1 VRQLKTIRLLAL
13 AGGFL
18 CASAAF
24 AQHGG
29 GHGGGGMGGPPMG
42 GGMGSPR
49 MGGGIGVNRSERN
62 MNTPRLSGPQLG
74 LSGRWWDERKT
85 IKTLNL
91 RDDQKQRMDEIFA
104 GNKGTLMNLLGNL
117 QHEQESLSS
126 MSKQDRQD
134 ETKVFAA
141 INRVEVARG
150 ELAKEIA
157 HVQLQIRQQLDPE
170 QVTKLDEAI
179 ASQQ

>member
-1 VRQLKTIRLLAL
+1 MRRLML
-13 AGGFL
+13 AGGLL
-18 CASAAF
+18 CASAAV

-29 GHGGGGMGGPPMG
+29 GGGGMGGGHMG

-49 MGGGIGVNRSERN
+49 MGGGGMGINRGERG
-62 MNTPRLSGPQLG
+62 MNAPRSSGPQLG

-85 IKTLNL
+85 IKTLSL
-91 RDDQKQRMDEIFA
+91 RGDQKQRMDEIFA
-104 GNKGTLMNLLGNL
+104 GNKATLVSLLGNL
-117 QHEQESLSS
+117 QHEQNSLSS

-157 HVQLQIRQQLDPE
+157 HVQLQIRQQLDPD

>member
-1 VRQLKTIRLLAL
+1 MVL
-13 AGGFL
+13 AGALL
-18 CASAAF
+18 CAAAAH

-29 GHGGGGMGGPPMG
+29 GMGGMGGGRMG
-42 GGMGSPR
+42 GGMGN
-49 MGGGIGVNRSERN
+49 INRGMRGNAPSVAP
-62 MNTPRLSGPQLG
+62 TGPHLG

-85 IKTLNL
+85 IKSLNL
-91 RDDQKQRMDEIFA
+91 REDQKQRMDEVFA
-104 GNKGTLMNLLGNL
+104 SNKGSLVTLLGNL
-117 QHEQESLSS
+117 KHEENALAS

-141 INRVEVARG
+141 INRVEAARG

-157 HVQLQIRQQLDPE
+157 HVQLQIRQQLDPD
-170 QVTKLDEAI
+170 QVTKLDAAI